1 MNVAPEQGDIKIK
14 TAQWMILLVERKEL
28 KQKKAQWI
36 VPSAPAG
43 GIFIGADMQLRILSE
58 KFYARYA
65 CCSEILKKENRPYAC
80 LTIELDGLLFAV
92 PFRHHIKHQYVFH
105 TIGEAGL
112 DYTKSVIITDE
123 LFLSDDRPS
132 IESREF
138 AIIKRNENKIRYGL
152 AKYVNQYKRAMRHRD
167 NPRSGNILKYST
179 LKYFEEYLL

>member
-14 TAQWMILLVERKEL
+14 KAQWMILLVERKEL

-36 VPSAPAG
+36 VPSAHAG
-43 GIFIGADMQLRILSE
+43 GIFIGADMQLKILSE

-92 PFRHHIKHQYVFH
+92 PFRHHIHHQHCFH

-112 DYTKSVIITDE
+112 DYTKSVIITDN
-123 LFLSDDRPS
+123 LFLSDDKPS
-132 IESREF
+132 IEAKEF
-138 AIIKRNENKIRYGL
+138 AIIKREENKIRYGL
-152 AKYVNQYKRAMRHRD
+152 VKYVNQYRRAMRHRD
-167 NPRSGNILKYST
+167 NPRSLNILKYST
-179 LKYFEEYLL
+179 LKYFEKYL